1 MGTLHT
7 NSATKTI
14 DRMVDVFPPKQQ
26 EQARIQLSQTLRA
39 IIAQQLMK
47 RADGKGR
54 IAALEI
60 LISDLSLAN
69 IIREGKTPQIPSY
82 ITMGKSRGM
91 QFMDNVLID
100 YVKKNI
106 IKKEEALLRMNDPKL
121 FERAGIKV

>member
-1 MGTLHT
+1 M
-7 NSATKTI
+7 
-14 DRMVDVFPPKQQ
+14 
-26 EQARIQLSQTLRA
+26 
-39 IIAQQLMK
+39 
-47 RADGKGR
+47 
-54 IAALEI
+54 
-60 LISDLSLAN
+60 ISDLSLAN